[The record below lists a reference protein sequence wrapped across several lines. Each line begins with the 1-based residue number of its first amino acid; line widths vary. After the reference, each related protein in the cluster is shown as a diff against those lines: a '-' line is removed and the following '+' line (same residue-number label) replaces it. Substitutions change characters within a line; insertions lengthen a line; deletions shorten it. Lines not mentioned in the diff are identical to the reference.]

1 MPYRVFRVVHRST
14 ARSISFPVQK
24 VLDRHVVP
32 TVFAFLSQV
41 SPRREQFLGGSFLLS
56 LTP

>member
-14 ARSISFPVQK
+14 ARLISFPVQTI
-24 VLDRHVVP
+24 LDRHVVP

-41 SPRREQFLGGSFLLS
+41 SPPREQFLGGSFVLS